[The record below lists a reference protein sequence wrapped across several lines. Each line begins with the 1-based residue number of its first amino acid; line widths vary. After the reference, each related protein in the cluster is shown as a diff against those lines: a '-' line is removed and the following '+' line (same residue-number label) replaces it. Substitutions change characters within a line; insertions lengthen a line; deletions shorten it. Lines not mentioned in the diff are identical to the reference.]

1 VAEGTHVGG
10 SARHEIKA
18 VSHAGEFDIRSTSG
32 METIDHVNK
41 IVALFRP
48 DGVIGK
54 ARIYYRGA
62 EKSLG
67 SKAPA
72 VSRQN

>member
-1 VAEGTHVGG
+1 
-10 SARHEIKA
+10 
-18 VSHAGEFDIRSTSG
+18 

-48 DGVIGK
+48 DGGIGK
-54 ARIYYRGA
+54 ARIYYGGT

-67 SKAPA
+67 SKALA
-72 VSRQN
+72 VSRQKLKALTIVSDNEGRN